1 MRCFEVKLCFQNNNV
16 SKLTF
21 TRAFFDFFLKF
32 KGPFKFKIFCKKIQ
46 NIFVQIEPPP
56 PKKSKKGEKET
67 SQQKK
72 MSDRARQKLMQRNRR
87 LPDLKMAY
95 TEYFKEMARF
105 ASDYNMTEILENM
118 TSLTLRDIEIDM
130 N

>member
-1 MRCFEVKLCFQNNNV
+1 MQ
-16 SKLTF
+16 
-21 TRAFFDFFLKF
+21 
-32 KGPFKFKIFCKKIQ
+32 KIQ